1 MTATL
6 KNCFHIATTASL
18 LVSGLLVLGVAAYA
32 AGPWALQPKG
42 SSVSFI
48 AKQAGAEFTGNFE
61 KFNADIKFDPSNLAT
76 SRFDV
81 KIEMASVN
89 SQDQER
95 DDTLKSSD
103 LFDVKKFPA
112 AKYVADKFTD
122 KGNGKYTGAGKLTLR
137 DKTRDVPIDFTFK
150 PSATGGTLQGT
161 AALKR
166 NDFGVG
172 QGEWADTSSV
182 ANEVK
187 VRFTLLLKK

>member
-1 MTATL
+1 MTATSTHRL
-6 KNCFHIATTASL
+6 RIAAAATL
-18 LVSGLLVLGVAAYA
+18 LTLGAVAAFA
-32 AGPWALQPKG
+32 AGQWALQPKG
-42 SSVSFI
+42 SSVAFI
-48 AKQAGAEFTGNFE
+48 GKQAGAEFTGNFE
-61 KFNADIKFDPSNLAT
+61 KFTADIKFDPKNLAA

-95 DDTLKSSD
+95 DDTLKSPD
-103 LFDVKKFPA
+103 LFDVKKFPT

-122 KGNGKYTGAGKLTLR
+122 KGNGKFTGAGKLTLR
-137 DKTRDVPIDFTFK
+137 DKTRDIPIDFTFK
-150 PSATGGTLQGT
+150 PTPTGGTLQGT

-172 QGEWADTSSV
+172 QGEWADTSTV